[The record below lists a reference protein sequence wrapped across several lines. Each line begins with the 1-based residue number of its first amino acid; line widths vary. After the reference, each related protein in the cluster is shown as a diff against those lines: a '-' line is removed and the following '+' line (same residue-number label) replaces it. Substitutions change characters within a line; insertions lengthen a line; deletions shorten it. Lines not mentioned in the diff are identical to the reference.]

1 MRFIKKN
8 KALISIVTLFSSVFL
23 CLQYVS
29 CNYSDNVDKLLLST
43 EKEIKLINSINDD
56 LVKYDGLKIE
66 FDSSINDLK
75 NLAKI
80 EKEQN
85 RFWSNILNSNS
96 KFMYLFNLSL

>member
-8 KALISIVTLFSSVFL
+8 KALISMVTLFSSVFL

-43 EKEIKLINSINDD
+43 EKERKLINSINDD

-66 FDSSINDLK
+66 FDS
-75 NLAKI
+75 
-80 EKEQN
+80 
-85 RFWSNILNSNS
+85 
-96 KFMYLFNLSL
+96 